1 MVWVHL
7 ALSQKTLE
15 EVIPV
20 DDIEGILIDTDLVFD
35 VNIQA
40 VAGTDDIQIHTE
52 VEGETF
58 ETLLIQTTIEDGI
71 LTVHTARSPSFK
83 KIDDKLAAHK
93 LLSVALHLTVPPGLG
108 IEVASSLASV
118 TARGRF
124 NFVNLNLSSGNCFLK
139 DFEGQGIVNTE
150 MGNIL
155 VEGHD
160 QKIRA
165 TSRNGEV
172 LLDDNMG
179 SGATLILRSIDGN
192 IKVTRSK

>member
-1 MVWVHL
+1 MRLHFKTLKIIFSSLCLVWVHL

-83 KIDDKLAAHK
+83 KIDDIRFNIRKKEIDPNELLRE
-93 LLSVALHLTVPPGLG
+93 LLSFHSLNGMKTIRLCSPCTV
-108 IEVASSLASV
+108 
-118 TARGRF
+118 
-124 NFVNLNLSSGNCFLK
+124 
-139 DFEGQGIVNTE
+139 
-150 MGNIL
+150 
-155 VEGHD
+155 
-160 QKIRA
+160 
-165 TSRNGEV
+165 
-172 LLDDNMG
+172 
-179 SGATLILRSIDGN
+179 
-192 IKVTRSK
+192 